1 MAELHVGQMIKD
13 RMTSRG
19 ISASWLA
26 RQLCCERTN
35 VYSIYRRRSVDTALL
50 ARLSMILEF
59 DFFGE
64 ISRRESGRWGHPR
77 HMGSEWGC

>member
-1 MAELHVGQMIKD
+1 MIKD
-13 RMTSRG
+13 RMTKRG

-50 ARLSMILEF
+50 VKISTILEY

-64 ISRRESGRWGHPR
+64 ISRRGAGQWGAHR
-77 HMGSEWGC
+77 ETSHRKGC

>member
-1 MAELHVGQMIKD
+1 MIKD
-13 RMTSRG
+13 RMTKRG

-35 VYSIYRRRSVDTALL
+35 VYSIYRRRSVDTGLL
-50 ARLSMILEF
+50 VKLSMILEY

-64 ISRRESGRWGHPR
+64 ISRRGSGAWGIRREASHKK
-77 HMGSEWGC
+77 GC